1 MSLSRRIALVTGA
14 TSGIGFHTAS
24 ALARGGYLLY
34 VTGRDAQRG
43 RAAEQR
49 LRDLARHNDIYFVRA
64 DASTVAGNQ
73 ELARQILATRRGL
86 DVLVNNVGGAYNDR
100 QLTADGYEASLAMN
114 FVGPVA
120 LTQALLPMLHRS
132 ADARIV
138 NVASAAYAMWKG
150 DAFSDLHSSRRYLGS
165 DAYARAK
172 LLNIW
177 WTFALARRLEGT
189 GVVANAVNPGTAWT
203 AMTQATAPRSFP
215 LWLRALWPLLRAV
228 QRRGTP
234 ESAARSS
241 IFAAAAT
248 EPARLNGAYI
258 EKDGRPCR
266 PSNVLTDSASQER
279 AWELGLSLIGHSAA
293 PGALAPIAAMH
304 QRYFAVGGAS

>member
-24 ALARGGYLLY
+24 ALARDGYLLY

-49 LRDLARHNDIYFVRA
+49 LRDVAGHNDIYFIRA

-73 ELARQILATRRGL
+73 ELARQILATGRAL

-132 ADARIV
+132 AEARIV

-165 DAYARAK
+165 DAYARSK

-189 GVVANAVNPGTAWT
+189 NAVANTVNPGTAWT

-248 EPARLNGAYI
+248 EAAKLNGAYI

-266 PSNVLTDSASQER
+266 PSDVLTDSASQER

-293 PGALAPIAAMH
+293 PGVLAPIAAMH